1 MKKEKLIAFTA
12 ILLFILVINIS
23 AEENNTDP
31 FELCFSDWVQTDGTY
46 QYGTLAWG
54 SSEEEVEKYLDVTL
68 EQPEDL
74 PQIEGS
80 EIYKADKAYSW
91 KDYQAQL
98 ECDFYEEDGLYN
110 MQLNFETLPL
120 EEGTALWKQLN
131 ESFEELLGEPTYV
144 TEDVQITDDSMMNQ
158 RTWFQERDDWR
169 NMIMLGH
176 IINGNTSQ
184 LAAAVVRMKPV
195 ENREKEIDVSSFVQT
210 EDFTY
215 QGLPWNLSKEEA
227 EEFLGET
234 LDFESEDKELG
245 RVIYRAAEKVTYGT
259 EEGTVFL
266 EFADDASGLSGLD
279 TVRIEFTGENLNDFK
294 DVVLDQFREN
304 LGIEYRLLSY
314 PSATLDGGLYT
325 WFWTRENEESQTES
339 LLQIWANVK
348 KTEVCDKVS
357 MVVNTQPCEKYITS
371 VIY

>member
-1 MKKEKLIAFTA
+1 M
-12 ILLFILVINIS
+12 
-23 AEENNTDP
+23 
-31 FELCFSDWVQTDGTY
+31 
-46 QYGTLAWG
+46 
-54 SSEEEVEKYLDVTL
+54 
-68 EQPEDL
+68 
-74 PQIEGS
+74 
-80 EIYKADKAYSW
+80 
-91 KDYQAQL
+91 
-98 ECDFYEEDGLYN
+98 
-110 MQLNFETLPL
+110 
-120 EEGTALWKQLN
+120 
-131 ESFEELLGEPTYV
+131 
-144 TEDVQITDDSMMNQ
+144 
-158 RTWFQERDDWR
+158 
-169 NMIMLGH
+169 
-176 IINGNTSQ
+176 
-184 LAAAVVRMKPV
+184 
-195 ENREKEIDVSSFVQT
+195 
-210 EDFTY
+210 
-215 QGLPWNLSKEEA
+215 PWNLSKEEA

-234 LDFESEDKELG
+234 LDFESEYKELG
-245 RVIYRAAEKVTYGT
+245 RVTYSTAEKVTYGT